1 VCVLTLKYLSVFPLY
16 FEDMLF
22 SKSYQKVNILMYFN
36 IFIDIDDGLSFYI
49 EHPKKNT
56 VATYFKMFV
65 KSCLFLLFMKVVHCQ
80 DLQDKKSLNS
90 LI

>member
-1 VCVLTLKYLSVFPLY
+1 MCVLTLKYLSVFPLY

-22 SKSYQKVNILMYFN
+22 SSKSYQKVNILMYFN
-36 IFIDIDDGLSFYI
+36 IFIDIGNGLSFYI
-49 EHPKKNT
+49 EHKKK
-56 VATYFKMFV
+56 TYFKMFV